1 LLSLPVYCRR
11 AARHASI
18 QFKHFA
24 PNEFYESPQS
34 QTNMKDIQFAF
45 RKLRQSPAFTA
56 IAVITL
62 ALGIGLNTAIF
73 SLINDLFLK
82 GLPFK
87 EPARVV
93 HLYGGDK
100 SRGLEDIGISAPRFF
115 HYRDGQTLFDG
126 IAGENF
132 FAFTLTGM
140 GDAVQIFGGRLT
152 SNYFDLLGVRP
163 ILGRNFLPEEE
174 EGADV
179 AVITKSFWQ
188 KRMGGDPNVIGR
200 SITLDGVAHTI
211 VGVLPN
217 MPATWF
223 GANPVAEVWTTK
235 PFQLPGFSYERMMRG
250 TSFLRVV
257 GRMKPEM
264 TVAQVKAALP
274 SLDKGYNTQYPNKID
289 SVLMTSLR
297 TLPEDVTNNFRSGFI
312 TLFAAVCFVLLIACS
327 NVANLLLVRFS
338 GRRREIALR
347 MAIGASR
354 MSVVRLFVFESVLV
368 SMIAGAV
375 GAFVAW
381 RLVPL
386 IPQLASNFLP
396 LEANTV
402 TSLSLPVLTFTIGL
416 SILTGLL
423 MGIYPALQ
431 GSHADLVD
439 GLKEGGRGSSG
450 SVRQQRFRK
459 ILVGAQVALSVTL
472 LAGAALLITSFV
484 RLSQQNIGF
493 RSQNLWTGAI
503 TLPISQYPDTAS
515 RQRLAEQTL
524 DALRDVPG
532 IQSATISGDIPLNG
546 GNRTLYARGDRDVP
560 PIEKR
565 ANGPSHDIAPGY
577 FKTWGI
583 PLLAGREFDEHDVA
597 EGQMVCLISQAGAK
611 KVYPNENPIGKT
623 LLVSSL
629 GVPCEI
635 VGIVGDVRSIRV
647 AEAPGMEFYR
657 PWAQENFPFLNIDV
671 RSNLKVEEVTKLVQA
686 ALTKVNAGLAIAVP
700 QGMDAVV
707 AQALGQARLMMWLLG
722 IFAGVALLLA
732 SIGIYGAV
740 AYTVEQRTGEIGV
753 RMALGAQTR
762 DVLRLIVNQGMKPVV
777 IGLGIGLLAAFALGR
792 LLTSQLFEVS
802 AHNPALL
809 GGATILLAG
818 TALFA
823 CLLPA
828 RRAAMVDPVQALRT
842 E

>member
-1 LLSLPVYCRR
+1 MNDIR
-11 AARHASI
+11 
-18 QFKHFA
+18 FA
-24 PNEFYESPQS
+24 Y
-34 QTNMKDIQFAF
+34 
-45 RKLRQSPAFTA
+45 RKLRKSPAFTA

-62 ALGIGLNTAIF
+62 ALGIGLNTTIF
-73 SLINDLFLK
+73 SLINDLFLR

-87 EPARVV
+87 EPSRVV
-93 HLYGGDK
+93 HFYGGDK
-100 SRGLEDIGISAPRFF
+100 SRGLEDIGIGAPRFDHF
-115 HYRDGQTLFDG
+115 RDGQTICESL
-126 IAGENF
+126 AGENF
-132 FAFTLTGM
+132 FAFTLTGL

-152 SNYFDLLGVRP
+152 SNYFDVLGVRP
-163 ILGRNFLPEEE
+163 VLGRNFLPEEQ

-179 AVITKSFWQ
+179 ALVTRNFWQ

-200 SITLDGVAHTI
+200 SITLDGTAHTI

-235 PFQLPGFSYERMMRG
+235 PIQLPGFSYERLMRG
-250 TSFLRVV
+250 TSFLRVI
-257 GRMKPEM
+257 GRLKP
-264 TVAQVKAALP
+264 TVTLDQARAALP
-274 SLDKGYNTQYPNKID
+274 SLDQSYRAQYQTKID
-289 SVLMTSLR
+289 SGFATTIR
-297 TLPEDVTNNFRSGFI
+297 TLPEDVTRNFRAGFA
-312 TLFAAVCFVLLIACS
+312 TLFAAVSFVLLIACS

-354 MSVVRLFVFESVLV
+354 ASVVRLFVFESLLV
-368 SMIAGAV
+368 SLIAGAV

-386 IPQLASNFLP
+386 VPGMASNFLP
-396 LEANTV
+396 LEENAA
-402 TSLSLPVLTFTIGL
+402 TSVSWAVLFFTIGL
-416 SILTGLL
+416 SLLTGLL

-439 GLKEGGRGSSG
+439 GLKEGGRGTSG

-493 RSQNLWTGAI
+493 RSFNLWTGAI
-503 TLPISQYPDTAS
+503 TLPTSQYPDTPS
-515 RQRLAEQTL
+515 RQRFVEQTL
-524 DALRDVPG
+524 NALHDVPG
-532 IQSATISGDIPLNG
+532 LESVTISGDIPLAG
-546 GNRTLYARGDRDVP
+546 GNRTLYARADRDVP
-560 PIEKR
+560 PIEQR
-565 ANGPSHDIAPGY
+565 ANAPSHDIAPDY

-583 PLLAGREFDEHDVA
+583 PLLAGREFDEHDTA
-597 EGQMVCLISQAGAK
+597 NGQKVCLISQAGAK
-611 KVYPNENPIGKT
+611 KLYPNENPIGKT

-629 GVPCEI
+629 SVPYEI

-647 AEAPGMEFYR
+647 REAPGMEYYI
-657 PWAQENFPFLNIDV
+657 PWAQENFPFANVTV
-671 RSNLKVEEVTKLVQA
+671 RSNLKVDVVTRLVQS
-686 ALTKVNAGLAIAVP
+686 ALSKVNPGLAIAVP
-700 QGMDAVV
+700 QAMDAVV
-707 AQALGQARLMMWLLG
+707 AQALGQARLMTWLLG

-762 DVLRLIVNQGMKPVV
+762 DVLRLVVNQGMKPVV
-777 IGLGIGLLAAFALGR
+777 IGLAIGIASAFALGR
-792 LLTSQLFEVS
+792 LIASQLYEVS
-802 AHNPALL
+802 SHNPALL
-809 GGATILLAG
+809 GGATVLLAAI
-818 TALFA
+818 ALIA

-828 RRAAMVDPVQALRT
+828 RRATLVDPVQALRT